1 MKKETREEWAE
12 VFRDGWQG
20 DAWRHAACTSFQHDS
35 SGEGSVTI
43 ARLQQRIGVTADGL
57 CGKDTINALIQRY
70 MPSSGATVLDGKLD
84 AGSITVKAMQRALN
98 RGEL

>member
-1 MKKETREEWAE
+1 M
-12 VFRDGWQG
+12 
-20 DAWRHAACTSFQHDS
+20 
-35 SGEGSVTI
+35 TI

-57 CGKDTINALIQRY
+57 CGKDTINALIKRY

-84 AGSITVKAMQRALN
+84 AASVTVKAMQRALN